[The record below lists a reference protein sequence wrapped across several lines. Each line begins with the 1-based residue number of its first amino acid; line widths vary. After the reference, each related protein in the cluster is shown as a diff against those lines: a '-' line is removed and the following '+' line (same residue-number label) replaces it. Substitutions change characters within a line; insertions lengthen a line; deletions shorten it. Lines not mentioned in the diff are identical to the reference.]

1 MKKFK
6 VCFIT
11 GTRAEY
17 GLLKILMK
25 EISKNK
31 KFTLQLIVTGSHLS
45 IPHGNTYREIESD
58 GFKINSKCNILNN
71 NDDTDL
77 GVISSMGKAMIL
89 ISKSL
94 KKLNPDLVMML
105 GDRYELLSAAASCN
119 IMKLPIAHIHGGEN
133 TEGAFDEAIRHSIT
147 KMSHLHFVAHKEYK
161 KRVIQLGENP
171 KNVYN
176 VGGLG
181 VDNLSK
187 LELLN
192 SYKLCNSL
200 KINFNK
206 KNLLITYHPE
216 TLSDYSEKL
225 HISNLLAV
233 IEKLKDTNIFF
244 TMPNADTNNN
254 IIFNQISRFCKKNKN
269 YFVFK
274 SLGQLRYYS
283 MLQYMD
289 AVIGNSSSGLLE
301 VPSFK
306 IGTINIGD
314 RQKGRIQSTSIIN
327 CKPSI
332 KSISKAIKTLYS
344 KKFLD
349 NLKNTK
355 NPYGPKGA
363 VKKIVKILE
372 SMEQIQI
379 KKSFYDI
386 KS

>member
-6 VCFIT
+6 ICVIT

-17 GLLKILMK
+17 GLLKILMN

-31 KFTLQLIVTGSHLS
+31 IFTLQLIVTGSHLS
-45 IPHGNTYREIESD
+45 SLHGNTYREIVSD
-58 GFKINSKCNILNN
+58 GFKINSRCKILYK
-71 NDDTDL
+71 DDTDL
-77 GVISSMGKAMIL
+77 SIISSMSKAMIL

-94 KKLNPDLVMML
+94 KKLKPDLVMML

-119 IMKLPIAHIHGGEN
+119 IMKLPIAHIHGGET

-147 KMSHLHFVAHKEYK
+147 KMSHLHFVANNEYK

-171 KNVYN
+171 KNVFN

-187 LELLN
+187 LSLLSSIELC
-192 SYKLCNSL
+192 KTL
-200 KINFNK
+200 KITFNK

-216 TLSDYSEKL
+216 TLSDYFEKL
-225 HISNLLAV
+225 HITNLLEV
-233 IEKLKDTNIFF
+233 IKKLNDTNIFF
-244 TMPNADTNNN
+244 TMPNADTNNK
-254 IIFNQISRFCKKNKN
+254 IIFNQINRFCKKNKN
-269 YFVFK
+269 CFVFK

-314 RQKGRIQSTSIIN
+314 RQKGRIQSTSVIN
-327 CKPSI
+327 CKPNGTSI
-332 KSISKAIKTLYS
+332 GKAIKTLYS
-344 KKFLD
+344 KKFQD
-349 NLKNTK
+349 SLKNTK

-372 SMEQIQI
+372 SMKHVEI
-379 KKSFYDI
+379 KKRFYDI
-386 KS
+386 KL

>member
-6 VCFIT
+6 ICVIT

-17 GLLKILMK
+17 GLLKILMN
-25 EISKNK
+25 EIGKNK

-45 IPHGNTYREIESD
+45 SLHGNTYREIVND
-58 GFKINSKCNILNN
+58 GFKINSKCKILN

-77 GVISSMGKAMIL
+77 SVISSMSKAMIL

-94 KKLNPDLVMML
+94 KKLKPDLAMML

-119 IMKLPIAHIHGGEN
+119 IMKLPIAHIHGGET

-147 KMSHLHFVAHKEYK
+147 KMSHLHFVANKEYK

-171 KNVYN
+171 KNVFN

-181 VDNLSK
+181 VDNLGK
-187 LELLN
+187 LDLLSSN
-192 SYKLCNSL
+192 ELCNTL
-200 KINFNK
+200 KIKFNK

-216 TLSDYSEKL
+216 TLSDYFEKL
-225 HISNLLAV
+225 HITNLLEV
-233 IEKLKDTNIFF
+233 VKKLNDTNIFF
-244 TMPNADTNNN
+244 TMPNADTNNK
-254 IIFNQISRFCKKNKN
+254 IIFNQINRFCKKNKN

-327 CKPSI
+327 CKPNSR
-332 KSISKAIKTLYS
+332 SLSKAIKTLYS
-344 KKFLD
+344 KKFQH

-372 SMEQIQI
+372 SMEHIKI
-379 KKSFYDI
+379 KKRFYDI
-386 KS
+386 KL